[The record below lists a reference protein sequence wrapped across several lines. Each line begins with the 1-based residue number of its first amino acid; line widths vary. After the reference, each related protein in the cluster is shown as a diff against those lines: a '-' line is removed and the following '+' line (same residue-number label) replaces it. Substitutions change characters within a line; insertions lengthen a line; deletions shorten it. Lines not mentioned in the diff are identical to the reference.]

1 MAHSK
6 CKSPEQSKFVFL
18 ESLSKSLAIYLD
30 TQENVIILG
39 DLNITSEDKN
49 LQLFVDSFNLEHL
62 IKKPACFKGSLS
74 CIDLINTDRKACFKK
89 TCIVETATSDFHK
102 ITAVSLKSQI
112 LKAPSKWKLKA
123 KEKGNLITDNKKL
136 ANLFN
141 SYFINITDNLKLKKI
156 NLKISISLWN
166 FFTDNLKLKKIS
178 LKISISLK
186 FFLFMRIMAVFL
198 KSNKIISFQKNFVS
212 KSYHLMKSKRLYKLW
227 KEKNLPLFLAFQLVF
242 WLTQWIFIYR
252 FSQIMND
259 SLKTIRYF
267 PMA

>member
-112 LKAPSKWKLKA
+112 LKAPSKRKLKA
-123 KEKGNLITDNKKL
+123 EEKGNLITDNKKL

-141 SYFINITDNLKLKKI
+141 SYFINI
-156 NLKISISLWN
+156 
-166 FFTDNLKLKKIS
+166 TDNLKLKKIS

-212 KSYHLMKSKRLYKLW
+212 KSYHLMKSKRLYKL
-227 KEKNLPLFLAFQLVF
+227 
-242 WLTQWIFIYR
+242 
-252 FSQIMND
+252 
-259 SLKTIRYF
+259 
-267 PMA
+267 

>member
-30 TQENVIILG
+30 THENVIILG
-39 DLNITSEDKN
+39 GLNITSEDKN

-112 LKAPSKWKLKA
+112 LKAPSKRKLKA

-141 SYFINITDNLKLKKI
+141 SYFINI
-156 NLKISISLWN
+156 
-166 FFTDNLKLKKIS
+166 TDNLKLKKIS

-212 KSYHLMKSKRLYKLW
+212 KSYHLMKSKRLYKL
-227 KEKNLPLFLAFQLVF
+227 
-242 WLTQWIFIYR
+242 
-252 FSQIMND
+252 
-259 SLKTIRYF
+259 
-267 PMA
+267 

>member
-30 TQENVIILG
+30 THENVIILG

-112 LKAPSKWKLKA
+112 LKAPSKRKLKA
-123 KEKGNLITDNKKL
+123 EEKGNLITDNKKL

-156 NLKISISLWN
+156 
-166 FFTDNLKLKKIS
+166 S

-186 FFLFMRIMAVFL
+186 FF
-198 KSNKIISFQKNFVS
+198 
-212 KSYHLMKSKRLYKLW
+212 H
-227 KEKNLPLFLAFQLVF
+227 
-242 WLTQWIFIYR
+242 
-252 FSQIMND
+252 
-259 SLKTIRYF
+259 
-267 PMA
+267 

>member
-1 MAHSK
+1 MAHSR
-6 CKSPEQSKFVFL
+6 CKFPEQIKSVFL

-30 TQENVIILG
+30 THENVIILG

-49 LQLFVDSFNLEHL
+49 LQLFADSFNLEHL

-74 CIDLINTDRKACFKK
+74 CIDLINRDRKACFKK

-112 LKAPSKWKLKA
+112 LKAFSKRKLKT
-123 KEKGNLITDNKKL
+123 KEKGDLITDNQKL

-141 SYFINITDNLKLKKI
+141 SYFINITD
-156 NLKISISLWN
+156 
-166 FFTDNLKLKKIS
+166 TLKLKKIS

-186 FFLFMRIMAVFL
+186 LFLFMRIMAVFL

-212 KSYHLMKSKRLYKLW
+212 KSYHLMKSKRLYKL
-227 KEKNLPLFLAFQLVF
+227 
-242 WLTQWIFIYR
+242 
-252 FSQIMND
+252 
-259 SLKTIRYF
+259 
-267 PMA
+267 

>member
-30 TQENVIILG
+30 THENVIILG

-112 LKAPSKWKLKA
+112 LKAPSKRKLKA

-156 NLKISISLWN
+156 
-166 FFTDNLKLKKIS
+166 S

-186 FFLFMRIMAVFL
+186 FF
-198 KSNKIISFQKNFVS
+198 
-212 KSYHLMKSKRLYKLW
+212 H
-227 KEKNLPLFLAFQLVF
+227 
-242 WLTQWIFIYR
+242 
-252 FSQIMND
+252 
-259 SLKTIRYF
+259 
-267 PMA
+267 